1 MYFLL
6 IFVELTFLT
15 LKNCLTKNPTKLWF
29 LIESLNPINL
39 LIFLIIHFGTFLL
52 KYTKDNQKMKLDRT
66 EAPKAGLINPA
77 QEEQKHENGDK
88 KEKKSICSRLY
99 YERFS
104 TIS

>member
-1 MYFLL
+1 
-6 IFVELTFLT
+6 
-15 LKNCLTKNPTKLWF
+15 
-29 LIESLNPINL
+29 
-39 LIFLIIHFGTFLL
+39 
-52 KYTKDNQKMKLDRT
+52 MKLDRT